1 MFESASPLVKE
12 PLPVVYNAKVPIE
25 TFDFIVIDECHRSI
39 YNVWRQVLEY
49 FDSFLVGL
57 TATPTPQTIGFFQGN
72 VVQDYSHE
80 KAVADGVNVGYD
92 VYRIATQITQGG
104 AKLTITATE
113 IKAEAS
119 TVAQKALGNQ
129 TQLSAS
135 GFDVNNGAFTVI

>member
-1 MFESASPLVKE
+1 MRIDDSAGE
-12 PLPVVYNAKVPIE
+12 
-25 TFDFIVIDECHRSI
+25 IVIE
-39 YNVWRQVLEY
+39 
-49 FDSFLVGL
+49 
-57 TATPTPQTIGFFQGN
+57 
-72 VVQDYSHE
+72 
-80 KAVADGVNVGYD
+80 
-92 VYRIATQITQGG
+92 TQGG